1 MKAESIAIATGKG
14 WELAINNSRLNERR
28 KPFPATLRL
37 LFRSTKQE
45 TRRFMV
51 VQVFTIQSIRDQ
63 AEILAM
69 YILYLIQ
76 GSSEAN
82 DLGSQDEG
90 IVKQSSKGDE

>member
-1 MKAESIAIATGKG
+1 MHSGKE
-14 WELAINNSRLNERR
+14 WELAINNSRLDERR

-37 LFRSTKQE
+37 LFDSTKQE

-51 VQVFTIQSIRDQ
+51 VQVLTIQGIRDQ

-76 GSSEAN
+76 RSSEAK
-82 DLGSQDEG
+82 DLGSQGDG
-90 IVKQSSKGDE
+90 LIKQCGKGDK

>member
-1 MKAESIAIATGKG
+1 MK
-14 WELAINNSRLNERR
+14 NSRLNERR

-51 VQVFTIQSIRDQ
+51 VQVLTIQRIGEE

-76 GSSEAN
+76 RSSEAK
-82 DLGSQDEG
+82 DLGSQGDG
-90 IVKQSSKGDE
+90 LVKQSGKGDE

>member
-1 MKAESIAIATGKG
+1 MKAGSIAIAFGKG
-14 WELAINNSRLNERR
+14 QEFAINNCRLNERR
-28 KPFPATLRL
+28 QPFPATLRL

-51 VQVFTIQSIRDQ
+51 VQVLTIQRIRDE

-76 GSSEAN
+76 RSSEAKH
-82 DLGSQDEG
+82 LSSQGDG
-90 IVKQSSKGDE
+90 LIKQSDKGDE